1 MTVKK
6 APPKKK
12 TVKKKSV
19 KKKSPVK
26 KKASVTKISTR
37 KKKPL
42 VRKIPPLVGDIIDFA
57 HMHRVPAGHMV
68 GRPIELM
75 DWQIDWLIATFQPQI
90 SVSLL
95 SVARRAGKTAVVA
108 IIMAAGLYGPLV
120 VPNAMLISASR
131 SLEQAALVYKYIM
144 DMAVMSG
151 FDNQLTPRASKKE
164 IFCPR
169 TGVEYKAVSADA
181 KTQHGKSANIL
192 ITDELGQVRGPYDE
206 LYETLSSGQGS
217 YAQPKHLIIS
227 TRAPNDN
234 DLFNILIDDAQTG
247 LDPTTAVTVYEADED
262 CDLLD
267 EAQWLKANPS
277 IPYGVLNIEDMRRQA
292 HQASRIPSKEA
303 SFRNLKLNQ
312 KVDSATAFITAG
324 VWKRGN
330 RPVNEG
336 LFRDPNNYVYGG
348 LDHSARR
355 DITSLVISVEDP
367 ETQEVHVK
375 CYAWTPAEGLKERS
389 KTDRVPYDVWVKQGW
404 LIAVPGNAIHYD
416 HVAPKIAEIVNEFE
430 ILDIMFD
437 RWRIDQLM
445 HEFDNI
451 GAYIN
456 LTPHGQG
463 YKDMNGAVDELE
475 SLLLDEL
482 LVHGGNPILTN
493 HISNVVITT
502 DPTNARKMDKSK
514 SVNKIDCAVAM
525 AMSIS
530 GVKKTM
536 GDEGGGGGLYG
547 SDESA
552 KYAVI

>member
-12 TVKKKSV
+12 TI
-19 KKKSPVK
+19 K
-26 KKASVTKISTR
+26 KKASVTRISTR
-37 KKKPL
+37 RKKPAQRRL
-42 VRKIPPLVGDIIDFA
+42 PTKVKQIIEFA
-57 HMHRVPAGHMV
+57 HDHRVPAGQLV
-68 GRPIELM
+68 GRPINLM
-75 DWQIDWLIATFQPQI
+75 DWQIDWLIATFQPHI

-95 SVARRAGKTAVVA
+95 SVARRAGKTALVA
-108 IIMAAGLYGPLV
+108 IIVAAGLYGPLV
-120 VPNAMLISASR
+120 VPNAMIISASR
-131 SLEQAALVYKYIM
+131 SLEQAALVYKYVEE
-144 DMAVMSG
+144 MAKMSG
-151 FDNQLTPRASKKE
+151 FDNQLVFRASKKE
-164 IFCPR
+164 IYCPR

-192 ITDELGQVRGPYDE
+192 ITDELGQVRGEYDE

-217 YAQPKHLIIS
+217 YADPKHLIIS

-234 DLFNILIDDAQTG
+234 DLFNILIEDAQSG
-247 LDPTTAVTVYEADED
+247 LDPNTAVTVYEADED

-277 IPYGVLNIEDMRRQA
+277 IPYGVLNIDDLRRQA
-292 HQASRIPSKEA
+292 NQATRIPSKEA

-312 KVDSATAFITAG
+312 KVDSATAFITSG

-330 RPVNEG
+330 REVSEE
-336 LFRDPNNYVYGG
+336 LFLDPNNYVYGG
-348 LDHSARR
+348 LDLSARR
-355 DITSLVISVEDP
+355 DITAFVISVEDP
-367 ETQEVHVK
+367 ETGEVHVK
-375 CYAWTPAEGLKERS
+375 CYAWTPEEGLKARA
-389 KTDRVPYDVWVKQGW
+389 KTDRVPYDVWVKKGW
-404 LIAVPGNAIHYD
+404 LHTIPGNAIHYD
-416 HVAPKIAEIVNEFE
+416 HVAPMIAEIVAKYEVHE
-430 ILDIMFD
+430 TMFD
-437 RWRIDQLM
+437 RWRIEQLT
-445 HEFDNI
+445 HEFDEI

-463 YKDMNGAVDELE
+463 YKDMNGAVDETE
-475 SLLLDEL
+475 SLLVDEM

-530 GVKKTM
+530 GTKKTM
-536 GDEGGGGGLYG
+536 GDEGGGAGLYG
-547 SDESA
+547 SDESVSH
-552 KYAVI
+552 AVI